1 MNDSKPWKKYPLI
14 STELEKVN
22 QLIQDSISTPYP
34 SLQNALLQ
42 MADNGG
48 KYLRPSLL
56 LLSAHAVGKSN
67 EKIIKLASSIEI
79 LHMATLIHDDIID
92 DSDQRRG
99 NISIQ
104 AAFGKDI
111 AVYSGDLLFTV
122 FFDLMLDAIDEHEYL
137 VLNAQT
143 MRKILNGELG
153 QMAERFNLTQ
163 TFNDYLDDV
172 KGKTAALFRLAAEE
186 GCHFAGGNAA
196 ECSALASF
204 GENLGIAFQIV
215 DDILDYSGGK
225 KLNKPTLEDLATGV
239 YSLPLLLALQNPN
252 SKSKLLPL
260 LKKKRQM
267 SLDDMQEVQKIILHS
282 SVIDDS
288 RELARSYAQKAI
300 DHLSIFKSN
309 NPAII
314 LLKKLPTK
322 LLTRNF

>member
-22 QLIQDSISTPYP
+22 QLIQDSIKTSYA
-34 SLQNALLQ
+34 SLQDALLQ

-67 EKIIKLASSIEI
+67 DKIIKLASSIEI

-92 DSDQRRG
+92 DSDKRRG
-99 NISIQ
+99 NVSVQ
-104 AAFGKDI
+104 AAFGKDV

-122 FFDLMLDAIDEHEYL
+122 FFDLMLDATNEHEYL
-137 VLNAQT
+137 VRNAKT

-153 QMAERFNLTQ
+153 QMAERFNLDQ
-163 TFNDYLDDV
+163 TFDDYLNDV

-186 GCHFAGGNAA
+186 GCHFAGGNTAQ
-196 ECSALASF
+196 CNALAHF

-239 YSLPLLLALQNPN
+239 YSLPLLLALQ
-252 SKSKLLPL
+252 KSNLKSELLPL

-267 SLDDMQEVQKIILHS
+267 SLTDMQEVQKIILHS

-288 RELARSYAQKAI
+288 RDLAHQYAQKAI
-300 DHLSIFKSN
+300 DCLSIFES
-309 NPAII
+309 NPAIS

-322 LLTRNF
+322 LLTRSF